1 MGSVNSNHSQG
12 KISTVLIH
20 IWQMGNW
27 GTAWLLISVHSDW
40 SLPLVISGCV
50 TWTLQ
55 LQTETTAPSFLVGKM
70 PSMQS
75 VASRQFTGALGE
87 LRHGGSRRT
96 SGSWGLHFELWAR
109 NRTEWYKT
117 RWVCTGLG
125 LSPASYPWWWCRFS
139 RQQWRN
145 PGRPRPAGLLFWQF
159 NIVTHS
165 AVADRGAPGGGSSH
179 QSLLKKLPCLKHMV
193 CWVPGTSFPTA
204 FGSWNFGI
212 KACYS

>member
-1 MGSVNSNHSQG
+1 MGSVNSNHSHG

-27 GTAWLLISVHSDW
+27 GTAWLLISVHSDS

-70 PSMQS
+70 PSTQS
-75 VASRQFTGALGE
+75 VASRQSTGALGE
-87 LRHGGSRRT
+87 LRAPEAYILNCGWET
-96 SGSWGLHFELWAR
+96 EPSG
-109 NRTEWYKT
+109 T
-117 RWVCTGLG
+117 
-125 LSPASYPWWWCRFS
+125 
-139 RQQWRN
+139 
-145 PGRPRPAGLLFWQF
+145 RPAECAQVWVSPQHPTLMMMQVFQAAVEESWKA
-159 NIVTHS
+159 TPSRSTYS
-165 AVADRGAPGGGSSH
+165 AAADGGAPGGGSSH
-179 QSLLKKLPCLKHMV
+179 QSLLKKLHCLKHMV

>member
-1 MGSVNSNHSQG
+1 MFSVYNWPPQALLCMGSVNSNHSQG

-40 SLPLVISGCV
+40 SLPLVISGFV

-96 SGSWGLHFELWAR
+96 LGSWGLHFELWVR

-125 LSPASYPWWWCRFS
+125 VSPTSYPDDD
-139 RQQWRN
+139 
-145 PGRPRPAGLLFWQF
+145 AGF
-159 NIVTHS
+159 
-165 AVADRGAPGGGSSH
+165 PGSSGGILEGH
-179 QSLLKKLPCLKHMV
+179 AQQVFCL
-193 CWVPGTSFPTA
+193 T
-204 FGSWNFGI
+204 I
-212 KACYS
+212 